1 MKVRLKKGIAVFLT
15 AMMVLAMAFQSIAAP
30 LSSMNPAAA
39 SEPAKITGT
48 WSTDASGS
56 WRFNAPDGA
65 AKDGWYYLNTTNN
78 ATDYN
83 WFCFDA
89 NGVMRTGWVQD
100 KNDPSVWYYTG
111 ESKDSSEGGLVKG
124 WITDPQ
130 DGKKYYLDPS
140 TGIMC
145 HGWKRISNVWYYFGE
160 KQYSNASHPYGA
172 MYVNEKTPD
181 GYYVGSNGG
190 WIQNYSEN
198 DSDDPDPAPKSYT
211 VTFNM
216 QGHGTQ
222 IAPIK
227 NVLSGAKITAPT
239 APTAEGY
246 EFVCWCKEPECATPW
261 NFDIDT
267 VTKDTTIYANWRQ
280 NPAPVTVADILPGDF
295 PTTEAAA
302 WKNPENVK
310 CYRTQSAT
318 LFFKTTYYEQVQL
331 SQPVTA
337 VGSNWETG
345 IGQGGKITFEMENSK
360 LMSIVVSRL
369 AGDFRKIN
377 GSYVAPEP
385 VVPVT
390 GVSLDKSEV
399 TLGVGDTCTLSAA
412 VAPANATNKKVTWSS
427 SDSSIAAVDA
437 AGKVTAAAAGTAII
451 TVTTVDS
458 GKTATCTVTVTPA
471 PETKTIVDILDTVSG
486 GFPGMQNAWE
496 AETGYR
502 CFIND
507 TSSELRFRDTSGA
520 GYDIDVSKPVTKDGD
535 NYVYEANWGKISFT
549 MDSDS
554 LISITW
560 YSSDSS
566 LKDYNGTYAPV
577 VHVTGVS
584 LNETTI
590 TLSVDGN
597 QKLTAAVVPDNATD
611 KAVTWSSS
619 NESVA
624 KVNNNGTVTAIAAGT
639 AIITVT
645 TVDGGKTATCEVTVT
660 EEPATTYTVIYHA
673 NGATSGT
680 APDAQTK
687 VKDEDLK
694 LATNT
699 GNLEKTGYSF
709 AGWNTAFD
717 GSGKHYDAGATYTEN
732 VGITLYA
739 EWDSQC
745 IAAGTMISMPGG
757 KQKAVEE
764 LEIGDIIC
772 TFDHE
777 TGEVSSA
784 PVCFIWESKNV
795 GNAFTLTFEGDIE
808 VTVIEEHGFYDQ
820 EEQKYVFINLQNA
833 QEYIGDHFYHADSN
847 NWLELK
853 SCKVSNERV
862 DAYAIITSGN
872 LNHMSNGMLS
882 MCDGTVKMIANIFE
896 YDDRMRFDA
905 DKKKA
910 DIEKYGLTPIEK
922 ILEFDGFIEADYV
935 DYNLQ
940 YLNVAIGKGLT
951 TWERIKAVSD
961 YCVANGL
968 VCIEQTND
976 VPMLGTEEKEPVIK
990 ALDPRSKPESCEPEK
1005 FEEAK
1010 PEELIEPAEAV
1021 AEKPI
1026 EDTEPDT
1033 PETTD

>member
-1 MKVRLKKGIAVFLT
+1 MDHRSA
-15 AMMVLAMAFQSIAAP
+15 
-30 LSSMNPAAA
+30 
-39 SEPAKITGT
+39 
-48 WSTDASGS
+48 
-56 WRFNAPDGA
+56 
-65 AKDGWYYLNTTNN
+65 GW
-78 ATDYN
+78 
-83 WFCFDA
+83 
-89 NGVMRTGWVQD
+89 
-100 KNDPSVWYYTG
+100 
-111 ESKDSSEGGLVKG
+111 
-124 WITDPQ
+124 
-130 DGKKYYLDPS
+130 KKYYLDPS
-140 TGIMC
+140 IGIMC
-145 HGWKRISNVWYYFGE
+145 HGWKLIGNVWYYFGE

-360 LMSIVVSRL
+360 LISIVVSRL

-377 GSYVAPEP
+377 GSYVAPE
-385 VVPVT
+385 
-390 GVSLDKSEV
+390 
-399 TLGVGDTCTLSAA
+399 
-412 VAPANATNKKVTWSS
+412 
-427 SDSSIAAVDA
+427 
-437 AGKVTAAAAGTAII
+437 
-451 TVTTVDS
+451 
-458 GKTATCTVTVTPA
+458 
-471 PETKTIVDILDTVSG
+471 
-486 GFPGMQNAWE
+486 
-496 AETGYR
+496 
-502 CFIND
+502 
-507 TSSELRFRDTSGA
+507 
-520 GYDIDVSKPVTKDGD
+520 
-535 NYVYEANWGKISFT
+535 
-549 MDSDS
+549 
-554 LISITW
+554 
-560 YSSDSS
+560 
-566 LKDYNGTYAPV
+566 PV

-645 TVDGGKTATCEVTVT
+645 TVDGGKTNTCTVTVT
-660 EEPATTYTVIYHA
+660 APSPTEYTITYDA

-680 APDAQTK
+680 APAAQTK
-687 VKDEDLK
+687 IQDEDLT
-694 LATNT
+694 LAANT
-699 GNLEKTGYSF
+699 GNLANSVYRF
-709 AGWNTAFD
+709 AGWNTASD
-717 GSGKHYDAGATYTEN
+717 GTGTHYDAGATYKEN
-732 VGITLYA
+732 AELTLYA
-739 EWDSQC
+739 EWAEHKT
-745 IAAGTMISMPGG
+745 IAEVLSTVDGG
-757 KQKAVEE
+757 FPFSDDQTKPS
-764 LEIGDIIC
+764 D
-772 TFDHE
+772 
-777 TGEVSSA
+777 
-784 PVCFIWESKNV
+784 
-795 GNAFTLTFEGDIE
+795 NAW
-808 VTVIEEHGFYDQ
+808 V
-820 EEQKYVFINLQNA
+820 
-833 QEYIGDHFYHADSN
+833 AD
-847 NWLELK
+847 
-853 SCKVSNERV
+853 
-862 DAYAIITSGN
+862 
-872 LNHMSNGMLS
+872 
-882 MCDGTVKMIANIFE
+882 VK
-896 YDDRMRFDA
+896 
-905 DKKKA
+905 DKKKCYA
-910 DIEKYGLTPIEK
+910 YTVKSGSSTALLLRIPAEGEVRGDFTYLLTTTEVTTGENYYTAPYPYGTVTFNRKDGILTGFTCTHKEGKLEK
-922 ILEFDGFIEADYV
+922 FDGTYA
-935 DYNLQ
+935 
-940 YLNVAIGKGLT
+940 APK
-951 TWERIKAVSD
+951 
-961 YCVANGL
+961 
-968 VCIEQTND
+968 
-976 VPMLGTEEKEPVIK
+976 EKELLKSSGTSSDPVND
-990 ALDPRSKPESCEPEK
+990 APMAETEVSEPAAEVFEPEFEPEK

-1021 AEKPI
+1021 AEEAAP
-1026 EDTEPDT
+1026 
-1033 PETTD
+1033 